1 VCLQP
6 DCDVG
11 SVVHGGDYGDVVVV
25 MVVVVIMVV
34 VIMVVVVMVAVMVA
48 ATEVATSGGD
58 ERRRQLWRQSP
69 LEVTQCRSGSHPA
82 QVLDPGTSSH

>member
-1 VCLQP
+1 VHVCLQP

-48 ATEVATSGGD
+48 ATSGGD
-58 ERRRQLWRQSP
+58 NCGASHRWR
-69 LEVTQCRSGSHPA
+69 
-82 QVLDPGTSSH
+82 